1 MENMILSFKHKFIF
15 LKTNKTAGTSMEIA
29 LSGIC
34 DPEDIITRISDDDQL
49 AREALGFP
57 GPQNHIIRDI
67 RNKRGK
73 VPNEHKFFNHMTMK
87 DVLDRLPDLDLS
99 GFFVFA
105 VERDPV
111 DRMMSLYH
119 FRGGDSRWENF
130 DDFLAKRSKN
140 IWITSWDL
148 YHVNGV
154 NVADQIYFYEDLT
167 GACEDLSRRFGVE
180 VKLPAYRAKGQYRKS
195 REIPPLSDFAK
206 EWIRTTFT
214 REYEAYHYTA
224 PI

>member
-1 MENMILSFKHKFIF
+1 
-15 LKTNKTAGTSMEIA
+15 MEIA

-34 DPEDIITRISDDDQL
+34 GSEDIITRITREDQL
-49 AREALGFP
+49 VREALGFR
-57 GPQNHIIRDI
+57 GPQNHIIRYI
-67 RNKRGK
+67 RDEKGK
-73 VPNEHKFFNHMTMK
+73 VPKEHKFFNHMTMK
-87 DVLDRLPDLDLS
+87 DVLERLPDLDLS

-130 DDFLAKRSKN
+130 NRFLAKRSKK
-140 IWITSWDL
+140 ISISSWDL
-148 YHVNGV
+148 YHVDGV
-154 NVADQIYFYEDLT
+154 NVADQIYFYEDLA
-167 GACEDLSRRFGVE
+167 GAFEDLTQRFGVE

-206 EWIRTTFT
+206 DWIRTTYA
-214 REYEAYHYTA
+214 REYEAYHYT
-224 PI
+224 PPT